1 MTTLKKLCAVLLI
14 SLTTHSLHAQS
25 LSQTIRGTVIDQ
37 VSQMPLPGANVIL
50 LNGDPIIG
58 VTTDLEGQFKITKVP
73 VGAQSLKVTFI
84 GYKELTLPNIIV
96 NSGKEVVLTVAIE
109 EDITQMQELVITA
122 TEKDKALNDMSVVS
136 ARTFSVEETRKF
148 AAAVNDPARMVTS
161 FAGVVS
167 ADDGNNSIS
176 IRGNSPFGLL
186 WRMEGVDIPNP
197 NHFANAGSAGGGI
210 SILSSQLLANS
221 DFTTGAFAA
230 EYGNALSGV
239 FDLKLRKGNNEK
251 NEYTFQVGFLG
262 TDVAAEGPLGKN
274 YKGSYLVN
282 YRYST
287 LTLLSKMGVPIGDYS
302 TNFQDLSFN
311 IYMPTGKNSSITV
324 FGFGGLSDQ
333 KSEAEKDSTKWETEF
348 DSYNAVY
355 HSNTGAVGIKYGT
368 ILNTDAHLQ
377 NAVVFSGNEIA
388 YEQEALDTDYNSY
401 LDYTQK
407 YGNSKITFSSVLNY
421 KLSARYNL
429 RSGVYFNQLFYNLKQ
444 RELNEIT
451 NAFETQLNAS
461 GNTQSIQAFSQ
472 LNIKAT
478 DKLTL
483 NAGVHYLQLLLNN
496 SFSVEPRLSASYAL
510 DDVQR
515 INLGYGLHSQIQPL
529 GTYFGEYTQNGIAIR
544 ANEDLELSKSHH
556 VVVGYDRSLND
567 HLRLKFETY
576 YQHLYNIP
584 VKTETNSSF
593 SLINRQWDYETDPL
607 ANNGLGRN
615 YGVELTLE
623 QFMHNDIYF
632 LLSTSLYE
640 SKYKATDNVWRDTR
654 YNGNANITLTGG
666 KEFKLN
672 KNRVLGINIRALY
685 SGGFRTTPINVQES
699 VAKGETVYYEER
711 AFTEQVA
718 DYFRPDLRISLKR
731 NKAKSTHTLALDV
744 QNAINRKNIYGSY
757 FEPLTG
763 EVKTSYQTPLIPI
776 LSYKIEF

>member
-1 MTTLKKLCAVLLI
+1 MTTLQKLCVVLLI
-14 SLTTHSLHAQS
+14 SITTHSLHAQS

-50 LNGDPIIG
+50 LNSDPIIG
-58 VTTDLEGQFKITKVP
+58 VTTDLEGQFKIPKVP
-73 VGAQSLKVTFI
+73 VGTQSLKVTFI

-251 NEYTFQVGFLG
+251 NEYTFQAGFLG

-311 IYMPTGKNSSITV
+311 IYMPTSKNSSLTV

-348 DSYNAVY
+348 ESYNAVY
-355 HSNTGAVGIKYGT
+355 HSNTGAVGIKYAT
-368 ILNTDAHLQ
+368 ILNTHAHLQ

-388 YEQEALDTDYNSY
+388 YEQEALDTDYNPY

-407 YGNSKITFSSVLNY
+407 YGNSKITFSSILNY

-444 RELNEIT
+444 RELNETT
-451 NAFETQLNAS
+451 NAFETQLNAR

-510 DDVQR
+510 DDIQR
-515 INLGYGLHSQIQPL
+515 INIGYGLHSQIQPL

-556 VVVGYDRSLND
+556 VVVGYDLSLND
-567 HLRLKFETY
+567 HLRVKFETY
-576 YQHLYNIP
+576 YQHLYNLP
-584 VKTETNSSF
+584 VKTEANSSF

-615 YGVELTLE
+615 YGIELTLE
-623 QFMHNDIYF
+623 QFMHNDVYF

-672 KNRVLGINIRALY
+672 KNRVLGINIRAIY

-699 VAKGETVYYEER
+699 LAKGETVYYEEQ
-711 AFTEQVA
+711 AFTEQVG

-744 QNAINRKNIYGSY
+744 QNAINRKNIFGSY